1 MSMVSNTVC
10 ASISSVNE
18 ATTVEYVL
26 STHDV
31 LSAHPLLSAK
41 VTSEGISILSNRP
54 PLAICNCL
62 QRTLTYRVLRVASL
76 AFLAY
81 SNLYPRNCLDIYEA
95 QGSL

>member
-1 MSMVSNTVC
+1 MMYYPPNPFFEQRLHRRVFLYLVT
-10 ASISSVNE
+10 
-18 ATTVEYVL
+18 
-26 STHDV
+26 
-31 LSAHPLLSAK
+31 AHPLRY
-41 VTSEGISILSNRP
+41 VTV
-54 PLAICNCL
+54 L